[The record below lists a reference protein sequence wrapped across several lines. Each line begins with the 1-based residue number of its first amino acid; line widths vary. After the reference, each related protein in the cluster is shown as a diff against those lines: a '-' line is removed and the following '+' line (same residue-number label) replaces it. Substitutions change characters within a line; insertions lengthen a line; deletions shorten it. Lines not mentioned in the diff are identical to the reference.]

1 MKNIKYL
8 FKDTV
13 LFTNLNSWFKHD
25 TQHWFK
31 QILSINDNSWKNR
44 VDFKIYDEEINENM
58 IEKFVN
64 FHDDDSD
71 VYDLSY
77 VVNWTIILDDRKI
90 SHDSDTKVFNHA
102 SEFDFEL
109 WCNDQ
114 SRLIFN
120 WCINWN
126 YMHFRFTIKLLFI
139 ALINQLR
146 WQRCWKDVMTEKI
159 WKIYCFICKIAIRE
173 SSSSNWSVHEFAK
186 ISVIILQMMKLLLS
200 LKYQEKI
207 ERYKY

>member
-1 MKNIKYL
+1 MIQMYMICLMLWTKQSYL
-8 FKDTV
+8 
-13 LFTNLNSWFKHD
+13 
-25 TQHWFK
+25 
-31 QILSINDNSWKNR
+31 
-44 VDFKIYDEEINENM
+44 M
-58 IEKFVN
+58 IER
-64 FHDDDSD
+64 FHTTQIQKYSIMQMSLTLSFD
-71 VYDLSY
+71 VMINLVWSSTDVS
-77 VVNWTIILDDRKI
+77 TE
-90 SHDSDTKVFNHA
+90 TT
-102 SEFDFEL
+102 
-109 WCNDQ
+109 
-114 SRLIFN
+114 
-120 WCINWN
+120 CI
-126 YMHFRFTIKLLFI
+126 FRFTIKLLFI